1 MKRSD
6 RQKIRGIH
14 YQTNKPIEL
23 TIENGYITSKIEIEK
38 MNGTDYVLT
47 PGFVDIQINGYKG
60 YDFNDKPLNLEEW
73 EAVVKEL
80 LDVGVTT
87 LYPTII
93 TNSVEELAT
102 IFEKNMEVL
111 EKNQLLQSVIGG
123 FHLEGPYLS
132 PIDGPRGA
140 HNKDYIKAP
149 SWEEF
154 CHLQEKAK
162 GKIKIITLSPE
173 WDESVE
179 FIEKVTKTGVK
190 VSIGHTAANT
200 DQISQAV
207 KAGAVLSTH
216 LGNGAHVTLPRHPNY
231 LWDQLAEED
240 LWASVISDGHHLPM
254 NVIQVF
260 NKVKQDRMILVSD
273 SVALA
278 GMAPGDYEAAVG
290 GEVTLTNDGRLHLK
304 DQPNLLAGSAQNLLQ
319 GVENLVKNKLTKFSE
334 AVDKASILPAKF
346 MGLKQ
351 KDGLNVGAPADILQ
365 IDHRESNWKII
376 HVWKNGELMNGR
388 RNLFWN

>member
-1 MKRSD
+1 MKRSE

-23 TIENGYITSKIEIEK
+23 TIENGYITSKKEIEK
-38 MNGTDYVLT
+38 MNGTDTVLT

-102 IFEKNMEVL
+102 IFENNMEVL
-111 EKNQLLQSVIGG
+111 EKNQLLQSVIRG

-240 LWASVISDGHHLPM
+240 LWASVIPDGHHLPL

-365 IDHRESNWKII
+365 IDHSESEWKII

>member
-1 MKRSD
+1 MKRSE

-23 TIENGYITSKIEIEK
+23 TIENGYITSKKEIEK
-38 MNGTDYVLT
+38 MNGTDTVLT

-102 IFEKNMEVL
+102 IFENNMEVL
-111 EKNQLLQSVIGG
+111 EKNQLLQSVIRG

-200 DQISQAV
+200 VQISQAV

-260 NKVKQDRMILVSD
+260 NKVKQDKMILVSD

-365 IDHRESNWKII
+365 IDHSESEWKII

>member
-1 MKRSD
+1 MEESNMKRSD

-123 FHLEGPYLS
+123 
-132 PIDGPRGA
+132 
-140 HNKDYIKAP
+140 
-149 SWEEF
+149 
-154 CHLQEKAK
+154 
-162 GKIKIITLSPE
+162 
-173 WDESVE
+173 
-179 FIEKVTKTGVK
+179 
-190 VSIGHTAANT
+190 
-200 DQISQAV
+200 
-207 KAGAVLSTH
+207 
-216 LGNGAHVTLPRHPNY
+216 
-231 LWDQLAEED
+231 
-240 LWASVISDGHHLPM
+240 
-254 NVIQVF
+254 
-260 NKVKQDRMILVSD
+260 
-273 SVALA
+273 
-278 GMAPGDYEAAVG
+278 
-290 GEVTLTNDGRLHLK
+290 
-304 DQPNLLAGSAQNLLQ
+304 
-319 GVENLVKNKLTKFSE
+319 
-334 AVDKASILPAKF
+334 
-346 MGLKQ
+346 
-351 KDGLNVGAPADILQ
+351 
-365 IDHRESNWKII
+365 
-376 HVWKNGELMNGR
+376 
-388 RNLFWN
+388 

>member
-1 MKRSD
+1 MKRSE

-23 TIENGYITSKIEIEK
+23 TIENGYITSKKEIEK
-38 MNGTDYVLT
+38 MNGTDTVLT

-102 IFEKNMEVL
+102 IFENNMEVL
-111 EKNQLLQSVIGG
+111 EKNQLLQSVIRG

-200 DQISQAV
+200 VQISQAV

-240 LWASVISDGHHLPM
+240 LWASVIPDGHHLPL

-260 NKVKQDRMILVSD
+260 NKVKQDRMFLVSD

-365 IDHRESNWKII
+365 IDHSESEWKII

-388 RNLFWN
+388 RNLCWN